1 MTLTVEYISWR
12 PELSIIRR
20 ILVKLTST
28 KFVITLWSTA
38 LITFIVTKNI
48 ASMNNIALALTAVPV
63 SYFVVNAVQKRNDM
77 DSNRR
82 GEERRY
88 E

>member
-1 MTLTVEYISWR
+1 MLK
-12 PELSIIRR
+12 R
-20 ILVKLTST
+20 ILLKLTST

-63 SYFVVNAVQKRNDM
+63 SYFVVNAVQKRND
-77 DSNRR
+77 DNINRR

>member
-1 MTLTVEYISWR
+1 MLK
-12 PELSIIRR
+12 R
-20 ILVKLTST
+20 ILLKLTST

-63 SYFVVNAVQKRNDM
+63 SYFVVNAVQKRND
-77 DSNRR
+77 R

>member
-1 MTLTVEYISWR
+1 MLK
-12 PELSIIRR
+12 R
-20 ILVKLTST
+20 ILLKLTST

-63 SYFVVNAVQKRNDM
+63 SYFVVNAVQKRSEEWKRND
-77 DSNRR
+77 DNSNRR

>member
-1 MTLTVEYISWR
+1 MLK
-12 PELSIIRR
+12 R
-20 ILVKLTST
+20 ILLKLTST
-28 KFVITLWSTA
+28 KFVITLWSTT

>member
-1 MTLTVEYISWR
+1 MLK
-12 PELSIIRR
+12 R
-20 ILVKLTST
+20 ILLKLTST
-28 KFVITLWSTA
+28 KFVITLWSTI

>member
-12 PELSIIRR
+12 PGLNMLKR
-20 ILVKLTST
+20 ILLKLTST

-63 SYFVVNAVQKRNDM
+63 SYFVVNAVQKRNDI
-77 DSNRR
+77 R

>member
-1 MTLTVEYISWR
+1 ML
-12 PELSIIRR
+12 RR
-20 ILVKLTST
+20 ILLKLTST

>member
-1 MTLTVEYISWR
+1 
-12 PELSIIRR
+12 
-20 ILVKLTST
+20 
-28 KFVITLWSTA
+28 
-38 LITFIVTKNI
+38 
-48 ASMNNIALALTAVPV
+48 MNNIALALTAVPV

>member
-1 MTLTVEYISWR
+1 MLK
-12 PELSIIRR
+12 R
-20 ILVKLTST
+20 ILLKLTST
-28 KFVITLWSTA
+28 KFAITLWSTV

-63 SYFVVNAVQKRNDM
+63 SYFVVNAVQKRSEDWKRNDM
-77 DSNRR
+77 DNNNRR

>member
-1 MTLTVEYISWR
+1 ML
-12 PELSIIRR
+12 RR
-20 ILVKLTST
+20 ILLKLTST

-77 DSNRR
+77 DRR